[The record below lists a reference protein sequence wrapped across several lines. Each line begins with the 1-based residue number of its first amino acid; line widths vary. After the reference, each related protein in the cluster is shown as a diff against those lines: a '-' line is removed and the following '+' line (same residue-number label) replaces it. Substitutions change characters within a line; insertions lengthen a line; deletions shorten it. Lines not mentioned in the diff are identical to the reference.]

1 METGVQIYGGQRR
14 AWGAS
19 GSWGGGE
26 MLEALC
32 GMCRPGTG
40 QERQSVHVSGQGQQA
55 LRYNV
60 CPGVSSTVSYFW
72 LCCSPLSAAW

>member
-40 QERQSVHVSGQGQQA
+40 QERQSVHVSGQGSR
-55 LRYNV
+55 L
-60 CPGVSSTVSYFW
+60 
-72 LCCSPLSAAW
+72 